1 MKNKKNAMKSAIR
14 SYFSPIDQ
22 YLWAEHIAMNSP
34 VMTDQYHSKKPVHF
48 FLFSDVIYKSWYFYT
63 I

>member
-1 MKNKKNAMKSAIR
+1 MKNEKNAMKSAIR

-22 YLWAEHIAMNSP
+22 VFLAEHIAMNSS

-48 FLFSDVIYKSWYFYT
+48 FLFSDVIYK
-63 I
+63 